1 MELNEKV
8 LSSERLFQ
16 GVILGLRRDTVQ
28 LPNGK
33 TAFREV
39 AEHPGG
45 VAIVAL
51 TEEGEVMLVRQY
63 RYPFGRKM
71 LEIPAGKREVGEPPF
86 VTAQRELMEEVGAK
100 AEKWYDLGTML
111 PSPGCYNEVVYI
123 YMAEGLRF
131 SAPCPD
137 EDEFLA
143 IEKMPLTDLVALCL
157 SGEVADA
164 KTVVGTLKAHAFLA
178 AGKKPCALD
187 ADGV

>member
-1 MELNEKV
+1 MELKETT
-8 LSSERLFQ
+8 LSTEHLFQ
-16 GVILGLRRDTVQ
+16 GKILGLRRDTVL
-28 LPNGK
+28 LPNGN
-33 TAFREV
+33 TATREV

-51 TEEGEVMLVRQY
+51 TEEGEVLLVRQY

-71 LEIPAGKREVGEPPF
+71 LEIPAGKREIGEPPF

-100 AEKWYDLGTML
+100 ADRWYDLGTML

-123 YMAEGLRF
+123 YMAEGLHF

-137 EDEFLA
+137 EDEFLTA
-143 IEKMPLTDLVALCL
+143 EKMPLADLVALCL
-157 SGEVADA
+157 KGEVADA
-164 KTVVGTLKAHAFLA
+164 KTVVGALKSHTFLA
-178 AGKKPCALD
+178 DGKKPCALD

>member
-8 LSSERLFQ
+8 LSTERLFQ

-51 TEEGEVMLVRQY
+51 TEEGDVMLVSQY

-86 VTAQRELMEEVGAK
+86 VTAQRELMEEVGAE
-100 AEKWYDLGTML
+100 ADKWYDLGTML
-111 PSPGCYNEVVYI
+111 PSPGCYNEEVYI

-143 IEKMPLTDLVALCL
+143 IEKMPLADLVELCL
-157 SGEVADA
+157 RGEVADA
-164 KTVVGTLKAHAFLA
+164 KTVVGALKAYTLLQQ
-178 AGKKPCALD
+178 GKKPCALS
-187 ADGV
+187 AEGV

>member
-1 MELNEKV
+1 
-8 LSSERLFQ
+8 
-16 GVILGLRRDTVQ
+16 
-28 LPNGK
+28 
-33 TAFREV
+33 
-39 AEHPGG
+39 
-45 VAIVAL
+45 
-51 TEEGEVMLVRQY
+51 
-63 RYPFGRKM
+63 M

-86 VTAQRELMEEVGAK
+86 VTAQRELMEEVGAE

-143 IEKMPLTDLVALCL
+143 IEKMPLADLVELCL
-157 SGEVADA
+157 RGEVADA
-164 KTVVGTLKAHAFLA
+164 KTVVGALKAHAFLT

>member
-86 VTAQRELMEEVGAK
+86 VTAQRELMEAVGAE

-143 IEKMPLTDLVALCL
+143 IEKMPLADLVELCL
-157 SGEVADA
+157 RGEVADA
-164 KTVVGTLKAHAFLA
+164 KTVVGALKAHAFLA